1 MPFDTANLT
10 ALAARHQRLMQI
22 RYGQESH
29 GLTAEEKLQK
39 ILHCCAVELD
49 VARAGL
55 WRLDSVG
62 DARSDHRTAD
72 LTETYLKPLGI
83 YALLDCPL
91 YPQTP

>member
-22 RYGQESH
+22 RYCQESH

-39 ILHCCAVELD
+39 ILQNCAVELD
-49 VARAGL
+49 VARAVL

-83 YALLDCPL
+83 YALLNCPL